1 MAKKEEKAKEE
12 FDLEKALAEYP
23 KPEWYK
29 RAFMVTMKTDDIKSK
44 SDLDKAMKK
53 YGEMK

>member
-29 RAFMVTMKTDDIKSK
+29 KAFCITMDTDKIKNE